1 MNIVL
6 AQLRDIEVLG
16 FFVKSID
23 HPGSDK
29 ISILLSYLGT
39 SKNLWL
45 LSLWFLLF
53 ILRSFLRL
61 YQRLRRILLGIMW
74 SLALFLREY
83 FFYLGNMT
91 VNNFLKLY
99 RLGDVKS
106 RILKNL
112 TDLVR
117 ELFSKNVH

>member
-1 MNIVL
+1 LNIVL